1 MKSHLNDKTTY
12 CLPLCPQSRHSD
24 LRYFSAVFAGDRHW
38 MLYRGALFM
47 NRLREAVCQCPL
59 GLIPHFYSTTKNY
72 ALYIGVF
79 QCPHGLELLRTANH
93 RCRRKHKFQCP
104 HGLELLRLIQ
114 KKMIIEKLF
123 QCPHGLKLLL
133 ERAHAEMVELR
144 FNALMGLSCYVWL
157 SAELK
162 TLKEFQCHHGLEL
175 LLLNFSH
182 HFH

>member
-1 MKSHLNDKTTY
+1 
-12 CLPLCPQSRHSD
+12 
-24 LRYFSAVFAGDRHW
+24 

-72 ALYIGVF
+72 ALYIGV
-79 QCPHGLELLRTANH
+79 
-93 RCRRKHKFQCP
+93 
-104 HGLELLRLIQ
+104 
-114 KKMIIEKLF
+114 F

-175 LLLNFSH
+175 LR
-182 HFH
+182 